1 MLSNIRPLPIFIAGY
16 PVWETTQDELAT
28 HIYERFNASQKTVLL
43 FANTNFTV
51 KCRFLL
57 SRLMTN
63 DVVIVNDGVGMDIAC
78 RMMHGHKFKSNLNG
92 TDFTPYFLSQSKQP
106 LRVFL
111 VGGSEAS
118 LNGAA
123 YYIVHTLGHMVVGSC
138 DGFDGIKKTTNLIDV
153 INESAADVVL
163 VALGNPRQEEW
174 ILMNYE
180 KINAQFFSGVG
191 ALFDFWSGDKP
202 RAPQWIQ
209 EIHMEWFYRLS
220 LEPKRLFKRYTIDIL
235 RFLFDCVRYRK
246 LGAK

>member
-1 MLSNIRPLPIFIAGY
+1 MPSNIRLLPTFIAGY
-16 PVWETTQDELAT
+16 PILETTQSELAA
-28 HIYERFNASQKTVLL
+28 HIYDRINASQKTILF

-57 SRLMTN
+57 SRLIST
-63 DVVIVNDGVGMDIAC
+63 DVVIVNDGIGMDIAC
-78 RMMHGHKFKSNLNG
+78 KMMHGHKFKSNLNG
-92 TDFTPYFLSQSKQP
+92 TDFTPYFLSQSKQQ

-111 VGGSEAS
+111 VGGSVAS

-123 YYIVHTLGHMVVGSC
+123 YYIVHTLGHIIVGSC
-138 DGFDGIKKTTNLIDV
+138 DGFDGMKKTGDLVGV

-163 VALGNPRQEEW
+163 VALGNPKQEEW
-174 ILMNYE
+174 ILMNYA

-202 RAPQWIQ
+202 RAPHWIQ
-209 EIHMEWFYRLS
+209 GIHMEWFYRLS

-235 RFLFDCVRYRK
+235 KFLFDCVRYRK
-246 LGAK
+246 LGVK